1 MKLGKV
7 LLATIAVTACVLLL
21 PGIACAD
28 TYDTDDSDH
37 PLRYVSYPFHAYCK
51 GIEYFVTRPIHW
63 VVSQPKTRYVFGH
76 SSNPRTDDYWGDFD
90 LYQRYSY

>member
-7 LLATIAVTACVLLL
+7 LLASVAVAAWIMMA
-21 PGIACAD
+21 PGTVCAD

-37 PLRYVSYPFHAYCK
+37 PLRYVIHPIHAYGK

-63 VVSQPKTRYVFGH
+63 IVSQPKARYVFGH
-76 SSNPRTDDYWGDFD
+76 VSYPRTEDYWGDFN